1 MSSTVIVNH
10 GFDADGRERRERHDN
25 SDAECPKCGK
35 SVPMVSET
43 EAWTQ
48 GEDGRWHHSEYG
60 HAAGWC
66 CNLAIVDDFD
76 GCRAIEVDCDGGD
89 A

>member
-10 GFDADGRERRERHDN
+10 GFDETNRERKTRHEN
-25 SDAECPKCGK
+25 GAVECPKCGK
-35 SVPMVSET
+35 PVPMESDT
-43 EAWTQ
+43 AAWIE
-48 GEDGRWHHSEYG
+48 GDDGRWV
-60 HAAGWC
+60 HAEFGPAVGWC
-66 CNLAIVDDFD
+66 CNLAIVDDFG